1 MTLIFS
7 TFSSFAIVANI
18 TATTIIL
25 IPSVPLVFKGGAIGP
40 AIALQNVLACRVFR
54 LLKLGLL
61 KTNLEPVI
69 PTVPSSLERSIR
81 FTVPIDNPESGSA
94 ASTDYNYIQSSERRD
109 EAAHPELD
117 AARLKAMA

>member
-1 MTLIFS
+1 MPLIFL

-25 IPSVPLVFKGGAIGP
+25 IPSVPLVFKGGVIGP

-69 PTVPSSLERSIR
+69 STVPSSLERS
-81 FTVPIDNPESGSA
+81 TVPIDNPESGSA

-109 EAAHPELD
+109 EAAHPGLD
-117 AARLKAMA
+117 ATHLKAMV

>member
-1 MTLIFS
+1 MPLIFL

-25 IPSVPLVFKGGAIGP
+25 IPSVPLVFKGGVIGP

-69 PTVPSSLERSIR
+69 STVPSSLERSIR

-109 EAAHPELD
+109 EAAHPGLD
-117 AARLKAMA
+117 ATHLKAMV